1 MHHRMLFELLP
12 DLFPPFLTDTERALW
27 GKFYEELNDGK

>member
-1 MHHRMLFELLP
+1 MLFELLP

-27 GKFYEELNDGK
+27 GRYYEELNQRGNH